1 MPIDPMYTTFNYP
14 VTVDTYTTYATND
27 VTIKPERDYL
37 TYDRTNNNL
46 LWNYDIGTNT
56 VKVKERYITQET
68 LDNFAHRIYKIIK
81 ENTRIDISEDEF
93 MNLLKEGED

>member
-1 MPIDPMYTTFNYP
+1 MPTEYTTFNYP
-14 VTVDTYTTYATND
+14 VTADTYTTYATNNA
-27 VTIKPERDYL
+27 TTGGYL
-37 TYDRTNNNL
+37 TYDRFNNNF
-46 LWNYDIGTNT
+46 LWNYDIETNE

>member
-1 MPIDPMYTTFNYP
+1 MPTDYPNFNYP
-14 VTVDTYTTYATND
+14 VTTNTYTAYTTNNATQ
-27 VTIKPERDYL
+27 DYL
-37 TYDRTNNNL
+37 TYDRVNM
-46 LWNYDIGTNT
+46 LWDYDIGTNT